1 MIGNSVWLTGWE
13 VLLVILAVAVVEVV
27 VVEVFSFGIVFGLI
41 EVLLV
46 IGLTW
51 SWEVL
56 LLEVDVLLF
65 GIRIWLLI
73 VWLLFDDLVRLLWL
87 LRLVRLL
94 WLLGLL
100 WLLRFVWLFILET
113 LVNVVF
119 DDALTT
125 ILDVLVLTILETF
138 DACELLEVLDMVEF
152 KLTFVLIA
160 IFKLILVLM
169 FLLVLLVVVLFVRL
183 LLTFTVALL
192 LETILETMLAVLA
205 IGRTRFVA
213 FI

>member
-1 MIGNSVWLTGWE
+1 M
-13 VLLVILAVAVVEVV
+13 
-27 VVEVFSFGIVFGLI
+27 
-41 EVLLV
+41 
-46 IGLTW
+46 
-51 SWEVL
+51 
-56 LLEVDVLLF
+56 
-65 GIRIWLLI
+65 
-73 VWLLFDDLVRLLWL
+73 
-87 LRLVRLL
+87 
-94 WLLGLL
+94 
-100 WLLRFVWLFILET
+100 
-113 LVNVVF
+113 VNVVF